1 MQHHEE
7 RTGSLIRVVIIDD
20 EPLGRQKLRRL
31 LKGEA
36 DVEIVGEFDGGGQ
49 TVHEL
54 RRLAPDLV
62 FLDIQMPERDGFTIL
77 KQMEGHDIPHVIFV
91 TAYDQYA
98 LRAFEIHASD
108 YLLKP
113 FDRERFH
120 GSLQRVREDIQKSKT
135 RKIDDRLVALLE
147 DLKASREF
155 PDRLAVKS
163 GGHIHFVRTGELDYV
178 QSAGNYVRLHVGLK
192 SYLLRETMN
201 DIQAKLN
208 PQQFVRI
215 HRSTMVNIESVK
227 ELQPWFGG
235 SYVVILNNGTRLNM
249 SRAFR
254 NDLSSNIL
262 GKDAPGKANHRS
274 AG

>member
-1 MQHHEE
+1 MQEHEPRAE
-7 RTGSLIRVVIIDD
+7 SPIRVVIIDD

-31 LKGEA
+31 LRSEA
-36 DVEIVGEFDGGGQ
+36 DVEIVGEFDGGGE

-54 RRLAPDLV
+54 RRLSPDLL

-77 KQMEGHDIPHVIFV
+77 KQMGGHNIPHVIFV

-113 FDRERFH
+113 FDRQRFH
-120 GSLQRVREDIQKSKT
+120 RSLQHVREDIQKSKT
-135 RKIDDRLVALLE
+135 RTVDDRLIALLE

-163 GGHIHFVRTGELDYV
+163 GGHVHFVRTGELDYI
-178 QSAGNYVRLHVGLK
+178 QSAGNYIRLHVGSK

-201 DIQAKLN
+201 DIQTKLN

-254 NDLSSNIL
+254 SDLSSTIL
-262 GKDAPGKANHRS
+262 GKDAPGKANHGS
-274 AG
+274 AC

>member
-1 MQHHEE
+1 MQVHEP
-7 RTGSLIRVVIIDD
+7 RGGSTLRVIIIDD
-20 EPLGRQKLRRL
+20 EPLGRQKIRRL
-31 LKGEA
+31 LKSEN
-36 DVEIVGEFDGGGQ
+36 DVEIVGEYDGGSE
-49 TVHEL
+49 TVSEV

-62 FLDIQMPERDGFTIL
+62 FLDIQMPEQDGFDIL
-77 KQMEGHDIPHVIFV
+77 GQIGEHEIPHVIFV

-120 GSLQRVREDIQKSKT
+120 SALKRVREDIQKSRT
-135 RKIDDRLVALLE
+135 RRVDDRLVALLE

-155 PDRLAVKS
+155 PERLAVKS
-163 GGHIHFVRTGELDYV
+163 GGRVHFVRTGEVDYV
-178 QSAGNYVRLHVGLK
+178 QAAGNYIRLHVGAK

-201 DIQAKLN
+201 DIQSKLN
-208 PQQFVRI
+208 PRQFVRI

-235 SYVVILNNGTRLNM
+235 SFVVILQNGTRLNM

-254 NDLSSNIL
+254 GDLSSTIL
-262 GKDAPGKANHRS
+262 GKDTPGRQDLRTPE
-274 AG
+274 